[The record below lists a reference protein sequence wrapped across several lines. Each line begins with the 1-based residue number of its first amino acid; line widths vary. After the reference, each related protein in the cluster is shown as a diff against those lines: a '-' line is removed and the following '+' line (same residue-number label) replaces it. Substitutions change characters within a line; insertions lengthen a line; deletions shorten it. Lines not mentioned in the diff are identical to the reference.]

1 METGKI
7 HVVRLG
13 SESGNTET
21 NPERAVLEIA
31 DFADSLAF
39 GYGNVAIYFDL
50 TAPPEEVN
58 EFIRL
63 FQKLFV
69 RAVVREEPR

>member
-13 SESGNTET
+13 SESDNTET
-21 NPERAVLEIA
+21 NPEHAVLEIA

-39 GYGNVAIYFDL
+39 GYRNVAVYFHM
-50 TAPPEEVN
+50 TAPPGEIN

-69 RAVVREEPR
+69 RAVIGEEAR

>member
-13 SESGNTET
+13 SESDDTET

-39 GYGNVAIYFDL
+39 GYRNVAVYFSM
-50 TAPPEEVN
+50 TAPPEEIN

-69 RAVVREEPR
+69 RVVVREETR